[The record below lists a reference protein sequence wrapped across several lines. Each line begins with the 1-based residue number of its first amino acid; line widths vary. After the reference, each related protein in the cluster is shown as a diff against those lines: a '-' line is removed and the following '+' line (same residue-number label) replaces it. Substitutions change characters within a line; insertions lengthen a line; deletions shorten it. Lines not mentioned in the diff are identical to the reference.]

1 MRGVRRISVAGSHE
15 PVETESIFVY
25 EIDSEAIVRVFA
37 IETGREQ
44 RKKRV
49 QGLVQ
54 FIPSDDHKS
63 FEIDVRPGIVRGWTK
78 QTYPWAQEQPGGQV
92 EPLLLPWGGIES
104 LRYAWDGAKFA
115 QKP

>member
-1 MRGVRRISVAGSHE
+1 MSAAGSRE
-15 PVETESIFVY
+15 PGRDRSRSSSTSSTARPIT
-25 EIDSEAIVRVFA
+25 RVFA

-44 RKKRV
+44 KRKRV

-54 FIPSDDHKS
+54 FVPSDDHKS
-63 FEIDVRPGIVRGWTK
+63 FEIDVRPGIARGWTK
-78 QTYPWAQEQPGGQV
+78 KTYPWAQEQPGGQV

-115 QKP
+115 QKH